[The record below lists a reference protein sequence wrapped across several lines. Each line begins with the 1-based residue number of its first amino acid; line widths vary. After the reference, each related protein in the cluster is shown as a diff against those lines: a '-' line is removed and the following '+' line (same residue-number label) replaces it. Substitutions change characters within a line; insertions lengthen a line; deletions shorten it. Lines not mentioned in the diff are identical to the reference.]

1 MKTET
6 FYWRKR
12 KIHNLHFHPLSF
24 YALVWSECEKQKQFL
39 LWGSDTG
46 THLLSAQLW
55 WDGGGTEIYF
65 LFCFCPLIQYPS
77 PLGEC
82 IREELSQQPGAH
94 PEGDPRR
101 TLLCWCSA
109 LGGQE
114 IQTEVSADPD
124 GGKGAPAL
132 HMDLQQLQE
141 ATVSFWWFFPHSA
154 EQLSDRVRKLKQRN
168 DVWACQYPES
178 ERKTDFAAS

>member
-1 MKTET
+1 M
-6 FYWRKR
+6 
-12 KIHNLHFHPLSF
+12 
-24 YALVWSECEKQKQFL
+24 
-39 LWGSDTG
+39 
-46 THLLSAQLW
+46 
-55 WDGGGTEIYF
+55 GGTEIYF
-65 LFCFCPLIQYPS
+65 LFCFCPLIQYPL

-101 TLLCWCSA
+101 TLGSA

-114 IQTEVSADPD
+114 IQTEISTDPA

-132 HMDLQQLQE
+132 HMDRQQLQE
-141 ATVSFWWFFPHSA
+141 ATASYWWIFFPHSA

-168 DVWACQYPES
+168 DV
-178 ERKTDFAAS
+178 